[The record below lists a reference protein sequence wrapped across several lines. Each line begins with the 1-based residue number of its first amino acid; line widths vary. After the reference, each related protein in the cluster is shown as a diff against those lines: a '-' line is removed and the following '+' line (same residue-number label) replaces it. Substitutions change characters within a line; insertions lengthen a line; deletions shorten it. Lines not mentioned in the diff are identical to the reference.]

1 MSNDQQVRIYNPS
14 EEMVKNAAVS
24 GMDGYR
30 ALCKEAEDDYEGFWG
45 RRAKEML
52 DWKVP
57 FTKVLDDTNAPFFKW
72 FADGK
77 LNVSYNCL
85 DRNVNNGLGDKVALI
100 FEADNGEVT
109 RITYK
114 GPAGP
119 RQQVRQCPAWH
130 GRQEGRPRRHLPADV
145 DRRRR
150 RHAGLRPYRRHP
162 LHRLRRLLGPGP
174 A

>member
-24 GMDGYR
+24 GMEGYR
-30 ALCKEAEDDYEGFWG
+30 ALCKEAEDDYEGDWG

-52 DWKVP
+52 DWKVH

-85 DRNVNNGLGDKVALI
+85 DRNVEAGKGDKVAII
-100 FEADNGEVT
+100 FEADDG
-109 RITYK
+109 
-114 GPAGP
+114 
-119 RQQVRQCPAWH
+119 
-130 GRQEGRPRRHLPADV
+130 
-145 DRRRR
+145 
-150 RHAGLRPYRRHP
+150 
-162 LHRLRRLLGPGP
+162 
-174 A
+174 